1 MKYTVRNA
9 ILPVYYQIGYHSLT
23 NGLSVGD
30 AAPLDFQPI
39 SALHYHHCLE
49 FGICCG
55 GTGEMHIEN
64 RIYRF
69 SPGDISYVGANVPHF
84 SKADADSESK
94 WVWIFL
100 DPMQQAIGREETLNA
115 ELSALVDAGYNGVF
129 HPQEYPRLSELIL
142 RLKNDLTTDAYTGL
156 EIAFLT
162 GEILIEAARIG
173 NVDKS
178 KVKLKLSDKL
188 KPALIFIRNNYMN
201 AQLMTE
207 GTIAANCG
215 LSVSQFRKLFRQDVG
230 IPLPQYINNTR
241 MSSAVYL
248 LCNTDKQIL
257 NVALE
262 SGFENVSYFNKQFR
276 KAFGITPKQMR
287 KNPRNRNA
295 AEKENESS
303 S

>member
-1 MKYTVRNA
+1 MEYTVRNA

-30 AAPLDFQPI
+30 VAALDFQPI

-49 FGICCG
+49 FGICCE

-84 SKADADSESK
+84 SKADTGSESK

-100 DPMQQAIGREETLNA
+100 DPLQQTLGREETLSTELKAIA
-115 ELSALVDAGYNGVF
+115 EAGYNGVF
-129 HPQEYPRLSELIL
+129 HPKEHPRLSELIL
-142 RLKNDLTTDAYTGL
+142 RLKNDLTPDAYSRL
-156 EIAFLT
+156 EITFLT
-162 GEILIEAARIG
+162 GEILIESARIG
-173 NVDKS
+173 NIDKS
-178 KVKLKLSDKL
+178 KIKLKLSDKL
-188 KPALIFIRNNYMN
+188 KPALLFIRNNYMN

-207 GTIAANCG
+207 ETIAASCG

-230 IPLPQYINNTR
+230 ISLPQYINNTR

-276 KAFGITPKQMR
+276 KAFGITPRQMR
-287 KNPRNRNA
+287 
-295 AEKENESS
+295 EKPLIQDAVGEENE
-303 S
+303 